1 MKDVPADLD
10 SVVRRWFTPGVDVIA
25 EGKQAAPAGL
35 FITGTRGSGVGAVSD
50 ELDAMAGAP
59 VPRARDS
66 ASAAVVLFVL
76 DAAAPLGRAALADLA
91 PVLEST
97 TTGLLINKTDVHR
110 NWREVERAVSEAIG
124 EHVPR
129 SVDAAVL
136 PTSAKLAERAR
147 IAVDPKMSAA
157 LAEES
162 GIGEVLEFVK
172 AALDQPNHV
181 LRERKYNAAV
191 RAAAEGARA
200 AIVAKARAV
209 TGVGATVGL
218 RAERARLMAV
228 RDRGRVE
235 RASALRTRLQLA
247 RSDTGHDIDERMREF
262 SSAARESI
270 DSAKRAELN
279 HLGDRLSE
287 QLADTVVDI
296 EARVIGRL
304 QAIDVDLGLS
314 ADLPVLVDRAT
325 VVAAPVP
332 RRKNIEDKM
341 MIVVGASAGV
351 GLGRILVSPLSML
364 PALDIAVVPVSLML
378 GAVCAWWMV
387 RSRRLVAD
395 RAHLRRWSA
404 DMAASAKSS
413 LEQRSVSQLL
423 GAETVF
429 TAAAHSATRSASVD
443 ADKELERVDAEL
455 RAAADHRASVLA
467 ACDRDL
473 LTLDRGIEKF
483 GGPVRVASSR

>member
-1 MKDVPADLD
+1 MRDVPADMD
-10 SVVRRWFTPGVDVIA
+10 SVVRRWFTAGVDVIA
-25 EGKQAAPAGL
+25 EGKHAAPAGL
-35 FITGTRGSGVGAVSD
+35 FITGTPGSGVGAVSD
-50 ELDAMAGAP
+50 ELDALARTP
-59 VPRARDS
+59 PLRARDS

-76 DAAAPLGRAALADLA
+76 DASASLGRAALADLV

-97 TTGLLINKTDVHR
+97 TTALLVNKTDVHR
-110 NWREVERAVSEAIG
+110 NWREVVRAVSEAIG

-129 SVDAAVL
+129 SVDVTVL

-157 LAEES
+157 YAEDS
-162 GIGEVLEFVK
+162 GIGEVLRFVE
-172 AALDQPNHV
+172 AALEQPNDV
-181 LRERKYNAAV
+181 LQERKYNAAV
-191 RAAAEGARA
+191 RAAADGARA
-200 AIVAKARAV
+200 EIVAKARTV

-218 RAERARLMAV
+218 RAERARLTAV

-235 RASALRTRLQLA
+235 LASALRNRLQLA

-270 DSAKRAELN
+270 DSSKRAELTQ
-279 HLGDRLSE
+279 LGDRLAE
-287 QLADTVVDI
+287 QLAEVVVDI
-296 EARVIGRL
+296 EARVTGRL

-314 ADLPVLVDRAT
+314 AHLPVPEGRAPAVADR
-325 VVAAPVP
+325 VP
-332 RRKNIEDKM
+332 RRKNIEDTM

-351 GLGRILVSPLSML
+351 GLGRIVVSPLSML

-395 RAHLRRWSA
+395 RAHLRRWVA
-404 DMAASAKSS
+404 NITASAKSS
-413 LEQRSVSQLL
+413 LEQRSVSLLL

-429 TAAAHSATRSASVD
+429 TAAAHSATRSSSVD

-473 LTLDRGIEKF
+473 LTLDRGVEKF
-483 GGPVRVASSR
+483 GGQVRAASSR